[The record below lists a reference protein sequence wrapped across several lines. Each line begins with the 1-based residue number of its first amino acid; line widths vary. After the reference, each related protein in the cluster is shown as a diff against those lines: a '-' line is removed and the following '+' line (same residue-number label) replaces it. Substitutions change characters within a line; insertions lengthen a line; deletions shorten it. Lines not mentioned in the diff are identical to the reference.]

1 VKEPPV
7 STRLPDGFEALEP
20 FLAYWDVPSSALRM
34 KRRSEASMADIRA
47 FYDAMT
53 PRGEEILNHLERF
66 EMQAL
71 PEREARLFRLLLAL
85 AQAAMAVEMHGQP
98 RVPFSPYPHAVT
110 ILKPPQPYG
119 G

>member
-1 VKEPPV
+1 V
-7 STRLPDGFEALEP
+7 STLLPNGFEALEP
-20 FLAYWDVPSSALRM
+20 FVAYWDVPSSEMRM
-34 KRRSEASMADIRA
+34 RRRSEASMEDIKA
-47 FYDAMT
+47 FYDAMA
-53 PRGEEILNHLERF
+53 PRGEQILQYLERF
-66 EMQAL
+66 KMDAL

-110 ILKPPQPYG
+110 ILKPPQPFG